1 MNIYRLEGSE
11 LLFLIQAQ
19 IDNVTLRYLNFKQFK
34 KKVVNST
41 WIHVQEVNPIAEI
54 ITSLKEMHRQP
65 IPALR

>member
-1 MNIYRLEGSE
+1 MSIYQLEGSE

-19 IDNVTLRYLNFKQFK
+19 IDDLTLIYLKFKQFK
-34 KKVVNST
+34 KKVVTST

-54 ITSLKEMHRQP
+54 IISLKEMRRQS